1 MEKRPFLYLTQAD
14 VLDKINIDS
23 RLISAFV
30 NVMKKMDAYFLANG
44 YYELKDYRKFFEDFL
59 IDKEFSIQCNN
70 EPSMNGVGGFY
81 DRLKNVIVIDERW
94 LNTKNLESTICH
106 EFIHFLVMHDLDV
119 KKHGLELV
127 NGGFFNEALT
137 EMLNQQIYPN
147 SRAYEPQVKMVT
159 FSNLISGQVNDYRG
173 FLQGFWSGPGSSWKN
188 YLEAANDYFK
198 NYYQKGYRLEDAIID
213 ENYINAQR
221 YAIDAFVGCGE
232 LTNFDQY
239 LEILE
244 NLDKRPVEDQEYID
258 KVLNKKEIQLI
269 NSVYRVNAP
278 INSLLV
284 AYLKEQFEK
293 LKMIRRIMMVY
304 NGKPFHEFTINGRRI
319 AIDRDGK
326 LYGDYFSRRD
336 NSFSYSFNPSENKV
350 TIDSNGEKK
359 VLFLDK
365 LDYLDYAS
373 VYNGIIAELRKYFIN
388 KPEKDIEM
396 ISRFKNNARN
406 LVRVEKFILPAIKT
420 KYSKTVYVATYTDG
434 IEVLNGFP
442 PLDYKDSYHCAD
454 YVGLTSQTLKN
465 ALIVSEN
472 DRIMN
477 NGILYSI
484 HELPFVRAEVIRK
497 IARVL
502 LDTMDDTEKD
512 RIFNQY
518 KMSDMYLDDD
528 TLMDALEWY
537 VKANYGSLDKEEL
550 HRFILEVLNENEK
563 VLVTTVNGRVEV
575 FYTFSEGISFTCDRQ
590 VLLDKGQD
598 ALFNGYFKCFDT
610 DKLKEDRKIGFV
622 PFDEYG
628 RLSLTKLEDF
638 SVTPYLF
645 K

>member
-30 NVMKKMDAYFLANG
+30 TVMKKMDEYFLANE
-44 YYELKDYRKFFEDFL
+44 YYELKDYRKFFEEFL
-59 IDKEFSIQCNN
+59 IGKEFSIQCNN
-70 EPSMNGVGGFY
+70 EPSKMGCLGFY
-81 DRLKNVIVIDERW
+81 CKLKNVIVIDVSS
-94 LNTKNLESTICH
+94 LDSNCLESTICH

-119 KKHGLELV
+119 KKHSSELV

-137 EMLNQQIYPN
+137 EMLTQQIYPD
-147 SRAYEPQVKMVT
+147 SRSYEPQVRMVT
-159 FSNLISGQVNDYRG
+159 FSNLISGQVNDYRR
-173 FLQGFWSGPGSSWKN
+173 FLQGFLVGPGSSWKN
-188 YLEAANDYFK
+188 YLEEANVYFK
-198 NYYQKGYRLEDAIID
+198 NYHQKGYRLEDAIVD
-213 ENYINAQR
+213 KNYINAQEC
-221 YAIDAFVGCGE
+221 AIDAFMGCGQ

-244 NLDKRPVEDQEYID
+244 ILDKRPVEDQEYID
-258 KVLNKKEIQLI
+258 EFLNKKEIQLI
-269 NSVYRVNAP
+269 NSVYHINDP

-293 LKMIRRIMMVY
+293 LKMIRRTMMVY
-304 NGKPFHEFTINGRRI
+304 NGKPIYRFTINGRRI

-326 LYGDYFSRRD
+326 LYGDYFSRRG
-336 NSFSYSFNPSENKV
+336 NSFSKSFSPSENKV
-350 TIDSNGEKK
+350 TIDSNGEQK

-373 VYNGIIAELRKYFIN
+373 VYNDKIGELRKYFIN
-388 KPEKDIEM
+388 MPKKDIEI
-396 ISRFKNNARN
+396 ISGFKNNARN

-442 PLDYKDSYHCAD
+442 PLDYKETYRCAD

-472 DRIMN
+472 DRIIN

-497 IARVL
+497 IAKVL

-512 RIFNQY
+512 RIFN
-518 KMSDMYLDDD
+518 
-528 TLMDALEWY
+528 
-537 VKANYGSLDKEEL
+537 
-550 HRFILEVLNENEK
+550 
-563 VLVTTVNGRVEV
+563 
-575 FYTFSEGISFTCDRQ
+575 
-590 VLLDKGQD
+590 
-598 ALFNGYFKCFDT
+598 
-610 DKLKEDRKIGFV
+610 
-622 PFDEYG
+622 
-628 RLSLTKLEDF
+628 
-638 SVTPYLF
+638 
-645 K
+645 

>member
-23 RLISAFV
+23 RLVGAFV
-30 NVMKKMDAYFLANG
+30 NVMIKMDAYFLENG
-44 YYELKDYRKFFEDFL
+44 YYELKDYRKFFEEFL
-59 IDKEFSIQCNN
+59 IDKEFSIQCNK
-70 EPSMNGVGGFY
+70 EPSNNGANGFY
-81 DRLKNVIVIDERW
+81 YKFKNVIVIDVSC

-106 EFIHFLVMHDLDV
+106 EFIHFLVMHDLDA
-119 KKHGLELV
+119 KKHSSELV
-127 NGGFFNEALT
+127 NGDFFNEALT
-137 EMLNQQIYPN
+137 EMLTRQIYPD

-159 FSNLISGQVNDYRG
+159 FSNLISGQVNNYRR
-173 FLQGFWSGPGSSWKN
+173 FLQGFLTGPGSSWKN

-198 NYYQKGYRLEDAIID
+198 NNYQKGYSMEKAITD
-213 ENYINAQR
+213 ENYIKAQK
-221 YAIDAFVGCGE
+221 YAIDAFIGCGKI
-232 LTNFDQY
+232 TDFDQY

-244 NLDKRPVEDQEYID
+244 NLDKRPVADQEFID
-258 KVLNKKEIQLI
+258 GVLNRKENELI
-269 NSVYRVNAP
+269 NSVYCIYDP
-278 INSLLV
+278 INSSIV
-284 AYLKEQFEK
+284 TYLKEQFEK
-293 LKMIRRIMMVY
+293 LKLIRRTMMVY
-304 NGKPFHEFTINGRRI
+304 NGKPIHTFTINGRRI

-326 LYGDYFSRRD
+326 FYGDYSSRRD

-350 TIDSNGEKK
+350 TIYSNGEEK

-365 LDYLDYAS
+365 LDYSNYTSD
-373 VYNGIIAELRKYFIN
+373 YNGIIAELRKYFIN
-388 KPEKDIEM
+388 KPKKDIEM

-465 ALIVSEN
+465 VLIVSEN

-484 HELPFVRAEVIRK
+484 HELPFVKAEVIRK

-518 KMSDMYLDDD
+518 KMSDMYSDDV

-537 VKANYGSLDKEEL
+537 VKSNYGSLDKEEL
-550 HRFILEVLNENEK
+550 HKVYLEVLNENEK
-563 VLVTTVNGRVEV
+563 VIVTIVNGRVEV
-575 FYTFSEGISFTCDRQ
+575 FYAFAEGISFSCDRQ
-590 VLLDKGQD
+590 VLIDKGSN
-598 ALFNGYFKCFDT
+598 ALFNSYFQCFDT
-610 DKLKEDRKIGFV
+610 GVLKGDRKIGFV
-622 PFDEYG
+622 PFDENG
-628 RLSLTKLEDF
+628 KLTPVKFKGF
-638 SVTPYLF
+638 SETPYLF